1 MTDRPD
7 VFVSYRHRTPH
18 ATWVRDV
25 LVPSLRTDG
34 YTVVLDVDTFTGGN
48 PLVPEMERGA
58 EARVTVA
65 IVDETYQIGGF
76 VQLERRMSSQLI
88 AVLRDP
94 VDGMA
99 VPGATATVD
108 RVGNDDPAPVLDAV
122 REAVRRVF
130 VLVAEE
136 DEEWVAGVLMPTL
149 DSSGISAEHSGDLA
163 PTEFRTDAFRTRLLR
178 ADRVVI
184 VLSSAYLR
192 DVHPETDMLVAHV
205 EAERNLDS
213 PLGLPLQRELGI
225 ELPLRFRM
233 YLIIDV
239 SRAELW
245 DAALAQV
252 CRAVGVERAP
262 LGRPPPC
269 PYPGMRPFAS
279 GQEDVFFGRDGE
291 IEAVISG
298 LRRQRFVAVIGP
310 SASGKS
316 SLALAGVA
324 PRLRQH
330 GLDGGEGWH
339 VEIMRVGAEPVAELG
354 RATERWRAAPGGRP
368 LLLVVDQLEELYA
381 PAIADPR
388 EFEDAF
394 AALLDDPDIH
404 VVVTVRADFYP
415 NLMSGHLWPLVNR
428 CRVEV
433 VPLAGHGLREAIRAP
448 ARARRVVVAEALV
461 ERLAAETE
469 GQPGLLPFL
478 QETLVT
484 LWGALD
490 HRLLTLEA
498 YANSGDR
505 AGTSGVQQAIRRV
518 AEDAVGEIEAGHP
531 GAERLVRNTLVS
543 LVQFGEGRPDTRR
556 QVPVADLAGAV
567 PDQAIFDPIFAT
579 LVERRIVTV
588 DQGADGTLVADLS
601 HEAIIRGWPTLAR
614 WIEED
619 RVAEA
624 ARRRLHA
631 EAEEW
636 QERETEGH
644 PDVGLL
650 QSLDLEDARRWIA
663 AADDEGRG
671 VESLIRRYVDASAAA
686 ENRRRRRRRRAVIGT
701 FVVLVLVA
709 GVLAVATVTARQAQR
724 DAEQASTERLALQLR
739 ASAAEMGDE
748 RLPLRALLVRAA
760 DRLDPTPVSL
770 VEMLAAVERARPITV
785 RLEPPEGAGYDAL
798 WADEELVVAGSGDG
812 EVTVWSMAGA
822 EPDRASARRFDI
834 GRTPLAM
841 ARRAG
846 TDLLAVGGGD
856 GSAEQGG
863 FPGSDGAAYLVD
875 LATATPERL
884 APERLALDGESPVSA
899 LAFAGD
905 TLLVG
910 RWDGTVAVVDAAVP
924 GAPVR
929 TVLAV
934 PAPAAVP
941 PACAAPA
948 VTADGKVRALAV
960 DASGRWLA
968 AGTNN
973 CLVAVWD
980 LQALAHPPQVLTGH
994 TGKVRTLAF
1003 VPGTTTLLSSGDDR
1017 SIRRWDVGA
1026 ATGPS
1031 TVLAGSADDRR
1042 IITLCV
1048 APDGRSV
1055 ITAGRDHRVR
1065 RWTYDGTT
1073 LTLDP
1078 QEYAAHSQTVRSV
1091 ACMTP
1096 RTFASLGADG
1106 LVLWDLDRP
1115 ARTGGSRG
1123 VRPGRRRGRGRPA
1136 RGHGRRRGGRQ
1147 RPGGQHGLLVVQRAG
1162 GGQDTI
1168 DLDATIPARGGLQPG
1183 RELPRHRRR
1192 PAHRQGEP
1200 AGVAIVYDA
1209 DSLRELSRLGGSG
1222 VDTMW
1227 AVAVRDPANYAAGAD
1242 DGTVRLRARGV
1253 EEAVTLDSEFAVRS
1267 VAYTADGD
1275 LLVGDDVGT
1284 LTCYDP
1290 ARLER
1295 PAGRTVVGR
1304 AISGIAAGTDG
1315 TVVAG
1320 TADGLVAVFTSAA
1333 GPACRPAEW
1342 TRTDLAAASDAV
1354 TSVALAA
1361 GDELAIFGTADGEVE
1376 LWDLARRRQVG
1387 ALTVGS
1393 GDAAAFGASE
1403 PGASTL
1409 VAASGGAVDVYRL
1422 DRDDLRA
1429 ALCELAGRELNPDE
1443 LDAFLPDSG
1452 TRDSGR
1458 CR

>member
-34 YTVVLDVDTFTGGN
+34 YSVVLDVDTFAGGN

-65 IVDETYQIGGF
+65 IVDETYQVGGF
-76 VQLERRMSSQLI
+76 VQVERRMSSQLI

-94 VDGMA
+94 VDRMA
-99 VPGATATVD
+99 VPPATATVD
-108 RVGNDDPAPVLDAV
+108 LVGNDDPAPVLDAV

-163 PTEFRTDAFRTRLLR
+163 PAEFRTDAFMARLLR

-205 EAERNLDS
+205 EAERNLDI
-213 PLGLPLQRELGI
+213 PLGLPLQREPGI
-225 ELPLRFRM
+225 DLPLRFRM
-233 YLIIDV
+233 YLIIDA

-262 LGRPPPC
+262 IGRPPPC

-316 SLALAGVA
+316 SLALAGVV

-339 VEIMRVGAEPVAELG
+339 VESMRVGPEPVAELG
-354 RATERWRAAPGGRP
+354 LATGRWRAAPGGRP

-381 PAIADPR
+381 PAVADPR
-388 EFEDAF
+388 EFEDAL

-415 NLMSGHLWPLVNR
+415 NLMSGHLWPLVNK

-433 VPLAGHGLREAIRAP
+433 VPLTGDGLREAIRAP

-498 YANSGDR
+498 YTSSGDR

-531 GAERLVRNTLVS
+531 GSERLVRNILVS

-556 QVPVADLAGAV
+556 QVPVADLAGAA
-567 PDQAIFDPIFAT
+567 PDQATFDPVFAT
-579 LVERRIVTV
+579 LVERRLVTV

-619 RVAEA
+619 QAAEA

-636 QERETEGH
+636 RERETGGH

-650 QSLDLEDARRWIA
+650 QSLDLEDARRWLA

-671 VESLIRRYVDASAAA
+671 VEPLIRRYVDASAAA

-770 VEMLAAVERARPITV
+770 VEMLAAVERARPVTA

-812 EVTVWSMAGA
+812 KVTVWSMAGA

-910 RWDGTVAVVDAAVP
+910 RWDGTVAVVNASVP

-980 LQALAHPPQVLTGH
+980 LQALAQPPQVLTGH
-994 TGKVRTLAF
+994 AGKVRTLAF

-1031 TVLAGSADDRR
+1031 TVLAGSADERR

-1078 QEYAAHSQTVRSV
+1078 QGYSAHSQTVRSV
-1091 ACMTP
+1091 ACITP
-1096 RTFASLGADG
+1096 RTFASLSTDG

-1115 ARTGGSRG
+1115 ARTGAPAAIGPG
-1123 VRPGRRRGRGRPA
+1123 AAAGVAVRPGASADVAVAASDQEGLVIV
-1136 RGHGRRRGGRQ
+1136 Q
-1147 RPGGQHGLLVVQRAG
+1147 RPGGR
-1162 GGQDTI
+1162 QDTI
-1168 DLDATIPARGGLQPG
+1168 DLDTTFPLAVAYSPDGNYLAVAGDLPTVAGGL
-1183 RELPRHRRR
+1183 
-1192 PAHRQGEP
+1192 

-1222 VDTMW
+1222 VASMR

-1242 DGTVRLRARGV
+1242 DGTVRLRAGGA
-1253 EEAVTLDSEFAVRS
+1253 EDAVTVDSELAVRS

-1275 LLVGDDVGT
+1275 LLVGDGVGT

-1295 PAGRTVVGR
+1295 PAGRTTVGR
-1304 AISGIAAGTDG
+1304 AISGIAAGADG

-1320 TADGLVAVFTSAA
+1320 TADGLVAVFTSEA
-1333 GPACRPAEW
+1333 GAACRPAEW

-1361 GDELAIFGTADGEVE
+1361 GDELAIVGTADEVE

-1429 ALCELAGRELNPDE
+1429 ALCELARRELNEDE
-1443 LDAFLPDSG
+1443 QAAFLPDPG